1 MRVRSRLVGEKDWTA
16 GAEVAV
22 GIVEVFL
29 IGGREIVA
37 HGKAVRRERN
47 FEDGV
52 AVIAASGCGGEF
64 PVAGDEGDVGTAVGP
79 GPRGVLPTAAFLRGT
94 RENWDARLISRSLG
108 RRHKPTRLNDSV

>member
-52 AVIAASGCGGEF
+52 AVIAASGCGGEI
-64 PVAGDEGDVGTAVGP
+64 PVSGGEGGAGTADGSGP
-79 GPRGVLPTAAFLRGT
+79 GAGMPEAAFLPARGAN
-94 RENWDARLISRSLG
+94 EEAG
-108 RRHKPTRLNDSV
+108 